1 MTRTQERRQADLA
14 RMRKSETLEGLRIT
28 GKVLDRSK
36 PYEGQSTELRGIQDR
51 IKRIEQGVEKP

>member
-1 MTRTQERRQADLA
+1 
-14 RMRKSETLEGLRIT
+14 MRKSETLEGLRIT